1 MSMRIGFVGLGTM
14 GAVMCQRLMAAGY
27 PLTVWNRTEAAGAA
41 LVKAGAKW
49 AGSAREVAAASD
61 VAFSMVTDAAASE
74 AVICGPGGLLEGVH
88 PGLIIVDSASIMPE
102 ASQAIA
108 QRVTA

>member
-1 MSMRIGFVGLGTM
+1 MSIRIGFVGLATM
-14 GAVMCQRLMAAGY
+14 GKVMCQRLMAAGY
-27 PLTVWNRTEAAGAA
+27 PLTVWNRTEAAGAE

-49 AGSAREVAAASD
+49 AGSAKEVAAASD

-74 AVICGPGGLLEGVH
+74 AVICGPRGLLEGAH
-88 PGLIIVDSASIMPE
+88 AGLIVIDSASIAPE

-108 QRVTA
+108 